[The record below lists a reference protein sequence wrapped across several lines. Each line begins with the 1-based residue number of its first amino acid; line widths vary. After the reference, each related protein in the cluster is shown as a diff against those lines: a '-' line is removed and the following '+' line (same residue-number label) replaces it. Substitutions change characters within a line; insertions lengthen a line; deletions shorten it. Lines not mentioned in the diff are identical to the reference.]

1 LAKNLSNFCHPGNR
15 FHQGFIHVREGNW
28 AQLGMTSRILLVDD
42 NHIQSATRRAILE
55 GCGRDVNIAQQGQ
68 QALELLDQPD
78 ATQGIG
84 LIITDH
90 LMPVMSGPEFVAEV
104 RRRGITL
111 PVIVLSGLPDAESNY
126 QGLDVI
132 FRLKPFDPD
141 SLIRLVQ
148 ELLGECM
155 RRSA

>member
-1 LAKNLSNFCHPGNR
+1 
-15 FHQGFIHVREGNW
+15 
-28 AQLGMTSRILLVDD
+28 MTSRILLVDD

-55 GCGRDVNIAQQGQ
+55 GCGRDVCIALEGQ
-68 QALELLDQPD
+68 QALELLNQAEPSNP
-78 ATQGIG
+78 IG

-90 LMPVMSGPEFVAEV
+90 LMPVMSGPEFVAEL
-104 RRRGITL
+104 RRRGFTI
-111 PVIVLSGLPDAESNY
+111 PVVVLSGLPDAESAY
-126 QGLDVI
+126 EGLNVV
-132 FRLKPFDPD
+132 FRLKPCDPD

>member
-1 LAKNLSNFCHPGNR
+1 
-15 FHQGFIHVREGNW
+15 
-28 AQLGMTSRILLVDD
+28 MTPRILLVDD

-55 GCGRDVNIAQQGQ
+55 VSGREVCIASEGR
-68 QALELLDQPD
+68 QALELL
-78 ATQGIG
+78 TQMESSNPIG

-90 LMPVMSGPEFVAEV
+90 LMPVMSGPEFVTEV
-104 RRRGITL
+104 RRRGFSL
-111 PVIVLSGLPDAESNY
+111 PVIVLSGLPDAESAY
-126 QGLDVI
+126 EGLNVV

-148 ELLGECM
+148 DLLGGCM